1 MMRRAG
7 KPVAPRA
14 AGIPARCAT
23 PCCPMF
29 LVDHENLRGTNLRKR
44 FFGDISLLDSQEP
57 FLMESKYRYCTLF
70 CISRNGRKAEASIW
84 DGRRDEPFLN
94 ASGPR

>member
-23 PCCPMF
+23 PCYPMF
-29 LVDHENLRGTNLRKR
+29 PVVHENLRGTNLCKR
-44 FFGDISLLDSQEP
+44 FIDDISLLNSQEP

-70 CISRNGRKAEASIW
+70 CVSRKAEALIW
-84 DGRRDEPFLN
+84 DGRRDERFLN